1 MHERETT
8 RRRGRLHGPNR
19 LRLGIFGANCS
30 SGLAATTVPE
40 RWDATWDNNAAVARL
55 ADAAGIEFMLPIARW
70 RGYGGAT
77 DFQKS
82 TLETIT
88 WACGLLAITQNL
100 TVFGTVHV
108 PLIHPIVAAKQ
119 FVTVDLMSR
128 GRFGLNVVC
137 GWNEDEFEMF
147 GQAQR
152 EHDTR
157 YAYGQEWLDVVLRI
171 WERDEPFDYDGEFI
185 RLKGVIGFPKPWANS
200 RPVLMNAGAS
210 SAGRSFGARNCDFLF
225 TIVSDLERA
234 RSDVAEV
241 KRLAAAHGCDA
252 LDVFTTSYVVCR
264 PTQREAEDYH
274 RHYAVENADWA
285 AVDHLTRLQGLHTKG
300 RPPELQQKFRERFAG
315 GHGSFPLVGS
325 PDHVAGELRRIAD
338 AGFAGT
344 TLGFVDYR
352 AELPFFIA
360 EVLPRLERMRL
371 RVAATP
377 AD

>member
-1 MHERETT
+1 MAGQPTFRN
-8 RRRGRLHGPNR
+8 RRSRRLPGP
-19 LRLGIFGANCS
+19 
-30 SGLAATTVPE
+30 AA
-40 RWDATWDNNAAVARL
+40 
-55 ADAAGIEFMLPIARW
+55 FLPSPR
-70 RGYGGAT
+70 
-77 DFQKS
+77 
-82 TLETIT
+82 
-88 WACGLLAITQNL
+88 NL

-234 RSDVAEV
+234 RNDVAEV
-241 KRLAAAHGCDA
+241 KRLAAAQGRDA

-264 PTQREAEDYH
+264 PT
-274 RHYAVENADWA
+274 
-285 AVDHLTRLQGLHTKG
+285 
-300 RPPELQQKFRERFAG
+300 
-315 GHGSFPLVGS
+315 
-325 PDHVAGELRRIAD
+325 
-338 AGFAGT
+338 
-344 TLGFVDYR
+344 
-352 AELPFFIA
+352 
-360 EVLPRLERMRL
+360 
-371 RVAATP
+371 
-377 AD
+377 